1 MSFQVFGRLQ
11 MNIRSVPKGL
21 FYKYIVHTMIK
32 GYTPGLGLIPP
43 IYRIVS
49 ICNVIVCDVCTTHEY
64 RLLLI

>member
-49 ICNVIVCDVCTTHEY
+49 ICNV
-64 RLLLI
+64 